1 MLQTGLLEEV
11 DLDETMELVVF
22 EVVFEDG
29 SFDVIWEL
37 VDALELPDLESVLLV
52 LLFEDAVVF
61 GKVEVLEDELVLVVE
76 STCEEDVFLDRVLE
90 DVDLEETLEEKV
102 VLEEEDTLMELEP
115 RTRDDELLIFEDDSE
130 LKLSDVEAGVECVW

>member
-1 MLQTGLLEEV
+1 
-11 DLDETMELVVF
+11 MELVVF

>member
-1 MLQTGLLEEV
+1 
-11 DLDETMELVVF
+11 MELVVF

-130 LKLSDVEAGVECVW
+130 LKLSDVESGVECV

>member
-1 MLQTGLLEEV
+1 
-11 DLDETMELVVF
+11 MELVVF

-115 RTRDDELLIFEDDSE
+115 RARDDELLIFEDDSE
-130 LKLSDVEAGVECVW
+130 LKLSDVESGVECV